1 MPINPKEVET
11 LIKNSLPSS
20 EVVVED
26 LVGDGDHLQAIVISN
41 LFEGKTLLEQHQMVY
56 ASLKET
62 LKEQLHA
69 LALKTYTPE
78 QWKKK

>member
-1 MPINPKEVET
+1 MPIHPKEIEV
-11 LIKNSLPSS
+11 LIKNSLPGS

-26 LVGDGDHLQAIVISN
+26 TIGDGDHLQAIVISD

-56 ASLKET
+56 SPLKET

-69 LALKTYTPE
+69 LALKTYTPG
-78 QWKKK
+78 QWRKK